1 MKKYLLAVKLA
12 AALICVG
19 AVAGLTVCRLD
30 GVPYCVV
37 KASVVGDAYV
47 QEVASTAETAAF
59 PVVFC

>member
-1 MKKYLLAVKLA
+1 MFYLLAVKLA

-37 KASVVGDAYV
+37 NASADAYV
-47 QEVASTAETAAF
+47 QEASTAAETATV

>member
-1 MKKYLLAVKLA
+1 MFYLLAVKLA

-37 KASVVGDAYV
+37 NASVADAYV
-47 QEVASTAETAAF
+47 QEVASTAETATV